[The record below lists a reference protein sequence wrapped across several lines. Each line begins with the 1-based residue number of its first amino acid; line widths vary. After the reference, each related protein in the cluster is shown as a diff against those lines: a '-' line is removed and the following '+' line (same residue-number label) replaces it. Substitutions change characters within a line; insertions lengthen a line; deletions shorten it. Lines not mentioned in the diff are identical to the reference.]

1 MEKNPKGIKE
11 FFRKTLVSLKRK
23 PQTIALIVLGFAFIY
38 YSFNLTLVSN
48 TTALI
53 NGPHMGLT
61 EFATMLFSVLSLV
74 CFMNAFPHRKKVNIP
89 MLALMIIMT
98 CLLIYCDIYYGNRI
112 TIAIT
117 REENRIDPT
126 GRNIFVA
133 QTLSMLNVHKII
145 LVVGMALVALLPVYT
160 PMLKKINTNVNIEG
174 KNNMTAIDISGE
186 DN

>member
-23 PQTIALIVLGFAFIY
+23 PQMIALIVLGLGFVY

-98 CLLIYCDIYYGNRI
+98 CLLI
-112 TIAIT
+112 
-117 REENRIDPT
+117 
-126 GRNIFVA
+126 
-133 QTLSMLNVHKII
+133 
-145 LVVGMALVALLPVYT
+145 
-160 PMLKKINTNVNIEG
+160 
-174 KNNMTAIDISGE
+174 
-186 DN
+186 